1 MRPGLFTMPAGDP
14 RVSRAVAALA
24 HGEGQFLLPMFAAV
38 AQGLGLVVV
47 QDRETSP
54 SALHRA
60 LDAVREPA
68 ALILD
73 GDDYRPGAPSDWR
86 CGRAA
91 LDWARVALVHGAA
104 GEREHYEAA
113 VLAAALTGRLLIV
126 HCSSGEA
133 TAWAE
138 RTAAARLCPLVITPR
153 PGVVHPQPMAPT
165 GPIQ

>member
-73 GDDYRPGAPSDWR
+73 GDDYQPGAPADWR

-91 LDWARVALVHGAA
+91 LDSGHGRRWFTARRANASTM
-104 GEREHYEAA
+104 R
-113 VLAAALTGRLLIV
+113 RR
-126 HCSSGEA
+126 C
-133 TAWAE
+133 W
-138 RTAAARLCPLVITPR
+138 RRR
-153 PGVVHPQPMAPT
+153 
-165 GPIQ
+165 